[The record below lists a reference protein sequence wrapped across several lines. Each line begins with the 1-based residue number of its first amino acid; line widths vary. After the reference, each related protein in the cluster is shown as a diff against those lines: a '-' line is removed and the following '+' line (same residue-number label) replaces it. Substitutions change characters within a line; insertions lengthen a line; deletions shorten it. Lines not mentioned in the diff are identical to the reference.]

1 MKDQR
6 GVERIVLDTI
16 QNHLPGDCGGT
27 QVDIIIET
35 RRGNRIPL
43 EDALGLSSKEIKNI
57 IFKDNG
63 RGYDANYLGILKTGK
78 ENNKQAAGQFGEGLK
93 MIASASLREGL
104 DIGYK
109 SRNWEAQ
116 ADKRQIKI
124 EGEDAEKLYFKV
136 KEGDRSITGSQTH
149 FSNITDSFWEE
160 VRDIYD
166 KVLFL
171 RKNLQPLSQE
181 SDGSQVLDDHM
192 GRIFVKGILLTD
204 AYKDQLLF
212 SYNLATDHIN
222 RDRNFVDN
230 EQVQKDVKR
239 LISNTSNKNL
249 IAMILEKSHSKPT
262 FMSEKSVFDKKEK
275 KNFLEFQEMDVKYA
289 NIWREVFYK
298 NYGGKAILDDGNNDQ
313 QKYDAEKLGYE
324 PITLEYNIMKTL
336 KKS

>member
-1 MKDQR
+1 
-6 GVERIVLDTI
+6 
-16 QNHLPGDCGGT
+16 
-27 QVDIIIET
+27 
-35 RRGNRIPL
+35 
-43 EDALGLSSKEIKNI
+43 
-57 IFKDNG
+57 
-63 RGYDANYLGILKTGK
+63 
-78 ENNKQAAGQFGEGLK
+78 
-93 MIASASLREGL
+93 MIASASLRQGL

-109 SRNWEAQ
+109 SRNWQAQ

-124 EGEDAEKLYFKV
+124 EKEHAEKLYFKV
-136 KEGDRSITGSQTH
+136 KEGDTSITGSQTH
-149 FSNITDSFWEE
+149 FSNITASFWEE
-160 VRDIYD
+160 VRNIYD

-181 SDGSQVLDDHM
+181 SDGSQVLDDHR

-249 IAMILEKSHSKPT
+249 IAMILEKACFGKM
-262 FMSEKSVFDKKEK
+262 FVSEKSVSEKEEK
-275 KNFLEFQEMDVKYA
+275 RHCLEFQEMEVRYT
-289 NIWREVFYK
+289 NIWKEVFHK
-298 NYGGKAILDDGNNDQ
+298 KYGENAILDDGNNTQ

-336 KKS
+336 KKA